1 MKILGCVLIAAV
13 LFGCVTINDPRLVG
27 TFVSDKEA
35 TMTYLEGSGKFTERQ
50 LKLFAH
56 LLGKLRVECDG
67 VTVVSKLDAFTE
79 TEPLKILTTT
89 KDYALVESEVLG
101 EPMQYKI
108 IFTED
113 GYWVAGGIAGPDYRE
128 KFVKLP
134 TRRVQP

>member
-13 LFGCVTINDPRLVG
+13 LFGCVTINDPRLIG

-35 TMTYLEGSGKFTERQ
+35 TMTYLEGSGKFSERQ

-56 LLGKLRVECDG
+56 LLGKLWVECDG
-67 VTVVSKLDAFTE
+67 VSVVSKLDDFTE

-128 KFVKLP
+128 KFVKLA